1 MAESPKDSLSQLI
14 CRECLHTKYTNHAA
28 QTNTLLSL
36 QISAGGTLE
45 SLALGQLDP
54 VGVSLGQTW
63 FFDFGEANDLQ
74 PQRILQVT
82 SPARGYAERFHAA
95 SGE

>member
-1 MAESPKDSLSQLI
+1 MAEVVSKRQLI
-14 CRECLHTKYTNHAA
+14 CRECLHTNHAVA
-28 QTNTLLSL
+28 QTNTLLSH
-36 QISAGGTLE
+36 SADLCRRYAGE
-45 SLALGQLDP
+45 SGAWPVWP